1 MRFAHIADTHIR
13 NLKYH
18 KEYRAVFSQLYENLR
33 EQKPDYIVHCGD
45 IAHTKTQISPEYVE
59 MCSDFLKS
67 LADIAPTY
75 VILGN
80 HDGNLRN
87 SSRQDA
93 LTPIVKA
100 LEHPSLHLMRNAGET
115 RLEGGFTLNV
125 LSVFDEDNWVQ
136 PTDEKR
142 INIALYHG
150 SISRCQ
156 TDLGWTMER
165 GENDIGVFDNFD
177 YGFLGDIH
185 KTNQILDER
194 GKIRYPGSTVQQNH
208 GETNDKGY
216 LLWDIEDKESFAC
229 EHFILDNPKPFITI
243 RLTPAGRLP
252 KNIDIPTAARVRLLS
267 ENHLSLDVIRRA
279 IDVTKTRFKP
289 EAITYLN
296 RASGNRVDIDELTKS
311 LIKEDLRDITV
322 QEDLIG
328 KYLQEYQVDEKT
340 VEKIFGINRVYKTK
354 VEEQEEISRN
364 VNWRLK
370 KVEWDN
376 LFNYGEKNSIDFE
389 NLNGIVGIFGK
400 NFSGK
405 SSIIDSLLYTLF
417 NTTSKNNRKNL
428 NIINQN
434 RDHCRGYVEIDIAE
448 KTYKIERISTKYQK
462 KLHGNIT
469 IEAKTDLNFTVYDN
483 ALCEEESLN
492 GTSRNETDKNIKKI
506 FGSLEDFLL
515 TSMASQ
521 LGSLSYIGEGST
533 RRKEILAKFLDLEVF
548 ERKFR
553 MAKEDA
559 SDAKALLKRDE
570 SRIFDE
576 ELQEAQLKYNENEI
590 CLASKEEE
598 CQGLKVELEQRQESL
613 REITENLKELPD
625 EVIDI
630 VQVTSNIKDLKNKL
644 KSCENFRRGVSSQ
657 MEGKEEYITMT
668 EKFISKLNIEEA
680 KEKQKEIEDKTLE
693 LRSFEEELEKLLED
707 LERKNKKTSLLSEVP
722 CGDKFPNCR
731 FIEDAHTAKN
741 STKIARVEIDNLKI
755 DRSNITDNIEEL
767 NPGEVSNHIQEYE
780 NLWQKLTEAKNGL
793 NLIQLELEKNK
804 NEIFKTKNDL
814 STLQR
819 QEEYY
824 DENKDLIENYDKLC
838 TRQKKIQSE
847 VNKKTKRHDICQK
860 EILELYKENGTL
872 EERTEKIKRDKEE
885 YLSFQDDFSAY
896 DLYMRCMHSN
906 GISYDII
913 KKRLPLINS
922 EVAKVLANIV
932 DFEIFFENDDNRL
945 DILIKHPGYDPRP
958 IEMGSGA
965 EKTIAAMAIR
975 LALLNVS
982 TLPKGDIFVLD
993 EPGTSLDEDNMEGFI
1008 RILDMIKTQF
1018 KTVLLVSHL
1027 DSLKDTVD
1035 TQIMIEKK
1043 KGYAFVKQ

>member
-1 MRFAHIADTHIR
+1 
-13 NLKYH
+13 
-18 KEYRAVFSQLYENLR
+18 
-33 EQKPDYIVHCGD
+33 
-45 IAHTKTQISPEYVE
+45 
-59 MCSDFLKS
+59 
-67 LADIAPTY
+67 

-100 LEHPSLHLMRNAGET
+100 LEHPTLHLLRNAGET
-115 RLEGGFTLNV
+115 RLEGNFTLNV
-125 LSVFDEDNWVQ
+125 LSVFDEDNWQQ
-136 PTDEKR
+136 PTDKNR
-142 INIALYHG
+142 INISLYHG

-165 GENDIGVFDNFD
+165 GENDISIFDNFD

-185 KTNQILDER
+185 KTNQILDEK

-216 LLWDIEDKESFAC
+216 LLWDIKDKENFTC
-229 EHFILDNPKPFITI
+229 EHFVLCNPKPFITI
-243 RLTPAGRLP
+243 RLTRAGRMP
-252 KNIDIPTAARVRLLS
+252 KNIDIPKGARVRLLS
-267 ENHLSLDVIRRA
+267 ENHLPLDTIRRA
-279 IDVTKTRFKP
+279 IDIAKTRFKP

-296 RASGNRVDIDELTKS
+296 RSSGQRIDIEELTKS

-328 KYLQEYQVDEKT
+328 KYLQEYQADKKT
-340 VEKIFGINRVYKTK
+340 VEKIFAINRVYKTK
-354 VEEQEEISRN
+354 VEEEEEISRN

-376 LFNYGEKNSIDFE
+376 LFNYGEKNSIEFE

-405 SSIIDSLLYTLF
+405 SSIIDSLLYALF

-434 RDHCRGYVEIDIAE
+434 RNYCRGYVEIDVAE

-462 KLHGNIT
+462 KLHGNVT
-469 IEAKTDLNFTVYDN
+469 MEAKTDLNFSVYDN
-483 ALCEEESLN
+483 AICEEESLN

-548 ERKFR
+548 ERKYR

-576 ELQEAQLKYNENEI
+576 ELAEAQLKYNENEI
-590 CLASKEEE
+590 HLTLKEEE

-613 REITENLKELPD
+613 REITENLRELPD
-625 EVIDI
+625 EVVDI
-630 VQVTSNIKDLKNKL
+630 VHVINNIKDLKDKL
-644 KSCENFRRGVSSQ
+644 ESCENLEKDISNQ
-657 MEGKEEYITMT
+657 MGDKEEYMAMT
-668 EKFISKLNIEEA
+668 EKFLNNLNIEEA

-693 LRSFEEELEKLLED
+693 LRSFEEEIEKLLEE
-707 LERKNKKTSLLSEVP
+707 LERKNKKTSLLDEVP
-722 CGDKFPNCR
+722 CGDKFPKCK
-731 FIEDAHTAKN
+731 FIQDAHTAKKGIKP
-741 STKIARVEIDNLKI
+741 TKVGIDNLKI
-755 DRSNITDNIEEL
+755 DKSNISNNIEKL
-767 NPGEVSNHIQEYE
+767 NPNEVSKHVQEYE

-814 STLQR
+814 SELER

-838 TRQKKIQSE
+838 TRQKNIQLE
-847 VNKKTKRHDICQK
+847 VAKMSTHYEKCQK
-860 EILELYKENGTL
+860 EILELYKENGSL
-872 EERTEKIKRDKEE
+872 EERTEKISRDKEE
-885 YLSFQDDFSAY
+885 YLALQDNFSAY

-922 EVAKVLANIV
+922 EVSKVLANIV

-945 DILIKHPGYDPRP
+945 DILIKHPGYEPRP